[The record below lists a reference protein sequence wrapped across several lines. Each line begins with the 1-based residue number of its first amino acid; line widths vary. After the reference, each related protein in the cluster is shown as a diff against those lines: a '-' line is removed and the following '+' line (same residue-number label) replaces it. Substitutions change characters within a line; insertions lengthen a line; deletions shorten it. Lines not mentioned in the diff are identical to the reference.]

1 MNNLLLIDG
10 NSMLFRAY
18 YATLYTRRMS
28 TSNGIPTNA
37 VYSFILMLNKA
48 IELIKPDSILVA
60 FDAGKSTFRHK
71 KYEAYK
77 GTRKPLDDELKVQ
90 FPIVREFLDAAGISR
105 YEDIDFEADDII
117 GSMAKQT
124 ENIRTTILSSDR
136 DLLQLVDDS
145 TSILLMKKGITEMDL
160 VDVHNFEEKYGLTPV
175 QITDLKGLMG
185 DTSDNI
191 PGVAGVGEKTATKLL
206 QQYTTVENVYE
217 NIDSIKG
224 KLKEKLINDKDNA
237 FLSKEL
243 ATIYKEMSFP
253 FDLDSLMYETISE
266 EVNRFYQK
274 YEMYSFMNIKK
285 EEVKTEYQTLHTWNL
300 AWDTPYFLLPLV
312 TNDSYLTQKLFGF
325 VVYEEHTVYF
335 ISIEDALEDANFK
348 KMLKT
353 NLDLRTWDSKETMH
367 VLDRYGL
374 PVCTFAHDLHIAS
387 FLLHSQATNTDD
399 LLMALNITLPES
411 LHELSKKTKE
421 KEAYDLERMIA
432 SYSVWVEKITEMQ
445 DSIFEDLKK
454 DELYDLYNTIEK
466 PLIPV
471 LYEMEKEGIHI
482 EEDVLTQ
489 IGDRVEEKMNDLE
502 TKIHGYANMVF
513 NINSPKQLAN
523 VLYDELNLPSGKK
536 RSTSA
541 DVLEKL
547 KDKHPIIDCL
557 LEYRKYAKI
566 KSTYIEGLR
575 KHIQEDQKIH
585 TCFNQ
590 TMTQTGRLSSSEP
603 NLQNISVRD
612 EEGKEIRKAFIAPD
626 GYQLLSADYSQIEL
640 RMLAHMANENNM
652 IEAFNEGIDIHTQTA
667 TLIFTVAK
675 EDVTPSMRRMAKTVN
690 FGIVY
695 GQTEFGLASQLNI
708 SRREASEF
716 MKTYFASFPSIH
728 QYMNELIEFCQENG
742 YVKTLFN
749 RRREIPEINDKN
761 FMTREFGKRAAM
773 NAPIQGSAADLIKIA
788 MIKVKNRMIKEKV
801 ESKMLLQI
809 HDELIFLVP
818 DHEMEKMI
826 QLVKEEME
834 HAMELKVP
842 LVASV
847 EYGKSWYEAK

>member
-48 IELIKPDSILVA
+48 IEIIKPDSILVA
-60 FDAGKSTFRHK
+60 FDAGKSTFRHQ
-71 KYEAYK
+71 KYAAYK

-105 YEDIDFEADDII
+105 YEDLEYEADDII
-117 GSMAKQT
+117 GSMAKRT

-136 DLLQLVDDS
+136 DLLQLVDSS
-145 TSILLMKKGITEMDL
+145 TSVLLMKKGLTEMDL
-160 VDVHNFEEKYGLTPV
+160 VDASNFEEKYGLTPT

-206 QQYTTVENVYE
+206 QEYKTVENVYE

-224 KLKEKLINDKDNA
+224 KLKEKLIQDKENA

-243 ATIYKEMSFP
+243 ATIYKEMLFP
-253 FDLDSLMYETISE
+253 FDLDSLMYETVSE
-266 EVNRFYQK
+266 DVNNFYQK
-274 YEMYSFMNIKK
+274 YEMYSFVNAKK
-285 EEVKTEYQTLHTWNL
+285 EEVKTEYRVLKKWTL
-300 AWDTPYFLLPLV
+300 AIDKPYFILPLV
-312 TNDSYLTQKLFGF
+312 TNASYLEQKLFGF
-325 VVYEEHTVYF
+325 VVYENSTIYF
-335 ISIEDALEDANFK
+335 LSIQDALEDVNFK

-353 NLDLRTWDSKETMH
+353 NVHLRTWDSKETMH
-367 VLDRYGL
+367 VLNRYDL
-374 PVCTFAHDLHIAS
+374 PVCYFEHDLHIAS

-399 LLMALNITLPES
+399 LLMALDIHLNES
-411 LHELSKKTKE
+411 LHDLSKKTKD
-421 KEAYDLERMIA
+421 KEAYELERMI
-432 SYSVWVEKITEMQ
+432 SVYSIWVKMVTDLQ
-445 DSIFEDLKK
+445 DSIFEQLKK
-454 DELYDLYNTIEK
+454 DNLYELYDTIEK

-471 LYEMEKEGIHI
+471 LYEMENEGIHI
-482 EEDVLTQ
+482 QKDVLSQ
-489 IGDRVEEKMNDLE
+489 IGYRVDGKMSELE
-502 TKIHGYANMVF
+502 NKIHGYANMVF
-513 NINSPKQLAN
+513 NINSPKQLAS

-541 DVLEKL
+541 EVLEKL
-547 KDKHPIIDCL
+547 KDKHPIIECL

-566 KSTYIEGLR
+566 KSTYIEGLQ
-575 KHIQEDQKIH
+575 KHIQKDQKIH

-612 EEGKEIRKAFIAPD
+612 EEGKEIRKAFVAPE

-640 RMLAHMANENNM
+640 RMLAHMANERNM
-652 IEAFNEGIDIHTQTA
+652 IEAFNQNIDIHTQTA
-667 TLIFTVAK
+667 TLIFNVKK

-708 SRREASEF
+708 TRKEASEF

-728 QYMNELIEFCQENG
+728 QYMNELIEFCQQHG

-749 RRREIPEINDKN
+749 RRRAIPEINDKN

-788 MIKVKNRMIKEKV
+788 MIKVYNRMKKEKV

-818 DHEMEKMI
+818 NHEMDFMI

-834 HAMELKVP
+834 NAMELKVP
-842 LVASV
+842 LLASV
-847 EYGKSWYEAK
+847 EHGKSWYEAK